1 MEQFKK
7 PIDTI
12 KQKLRQKMPFLDDL
26 NFAKNIVNNV
36 NKRKKVINV
45 ESSDSSDYEC
55 ESLDGNISD

>member
-1 MEQFKK
+1 
-7 PIDTI
+7 
-12 KQKLRQKMPFLDDL
+12 MPFLDDL